1 MKDSLDFLAACS
13 NAQQVIHPGG
23 HFLPAAA
30 PQKVAYVAFLK
41 ELQAMGG
48 GGGGDEDAK
57 NRTNLPNGTPVEGVR
72 TN

>member
-41 ELQAMGG
+41 EMQAMGG
-48 GGGGDEDAK
+48 GGNDDVKDQTNGAAVEGI
-57 NRTNLPNGTPVEGVR
+57 RTN
-72 TN
+72 

>member
-1 MKDSLDFLAACS
+1 MKDSLDFLTACS

-41 ELQAMGG
+41 EMQAMGG
-48 GGGGDEDAK
+48 GGNDDVK
-57 NRTNLPNGTPVEGVR
+57 DQTNGAPVEGVR